1 MVRLRTT
8 ITILSAFGTAFVLA
22 VPLYSGTSS
31 SPPLQPTQ
39 TVQRSAGTPVT
50 SGPAVPSPSIPS
62 SPQAQ
67 ENYCSNPVDANA
79 LLLSIILA
87 ASSSSISVHM
97 LSHGLQLPSGLA
109 VRLDELGSQIL
120 SGSGDEKNRIIFNS
134 VVGVYEHAASSV
146 PRASWGLHPDRCTED
161 FLDQMRNL
169 EALLQLKLL
178 YSVIFGPSLTYK
190 DDWDH
195 LMRNMQNAKEVGLK
209 ILDNDSLGKL
219 DKIFEATWINS
230 IEIRKSY
237 GNYDWIHY

>member
-50 SGPAVPSPSIPS
+50 SGPAFPSPSVPS
-62 SPQAQ
+62 SPQARK
-67 ENYCSNPVDANA
+67 NYYSNP
-79 LLLSIILA
+79 A

-97 LSHGLQLPSGLA
+97 LSQGLQLPSGLA
-109 VRLDELGSQIL
+109 FRLDTLRPQIL
-120 SGSGDEKNRIIFNS
+120 SGSGDKDRIIFNS

-146 PRASWGLHPDRCTED
+146 PRDSWGLHPDRCTED

-178 YSVIFGPSLTYK
+178 YSVIFGPSLTHK

-195 LMRNMQNAKEVGLK
+195 LMRNLQNEKEVGLRF
-209 ILDNDSLGKL
+209 LDNDSLGKL
-219 DKIFEATWINS
+219 DKIFEATWVNS
-230 IEIRKSY
+230 IEIRKNY